1 VTKAMPRRR
10 ALITG
15 GSRGIGAAIS
25 RELTV
30 SDIEVV
36 VTARTSESAAQSEFE
51 CHTVDFSD
59 ANAVEVFAAEV
70 AEMSIDILVNNAGIN
85 IVSPFSD
92 IAREDFQQVQQVNL
106 TAPMSLCQA
115 VLPHMRSRNWGRIVN
130 VTSIWAEVSKAQR
143 ASYSASKFGLIGLTK
158 ALAAEVAVDGILA
171 NCVSPGVIET
181 DLTQTILGLEGIEAL
196 RREIP
201 IGRLGQPEEIA
212 ALVGF
217 LVDDRN
223 SYISGQVIVIDG
235 GFVSV

>member
-1 VTKAMPRRR
+1 MLRRR

-15 GSRGIGAAIS
+15 GTKGIGAAICQHLADS
-25 RELTV
+25 GI
-30 SDIEVV
+30 DVV
-36 VTARTSESAAQSEFE
+36 ITARTSESAVQAQFE
-51 CHTVDFSD
+51 CHAVDFSD
-59 ANAVEVFAAEV
+59 ADAVAVFAAEV

-85 IVSPFSD
+85 IISPFSN

-106 TAPMSLCQA
+106 TTPMGLCQA
-115 VLPHMRSRNWGRIVN
+115 VLPHMRARNWGRIVN

>member
-1 VTKAMPRRR
+1 MV
-10 ALITG
+10 TG
-15 GSRGIGAAIS
+15 GTRGIGAAIS
-25 RELTV
+25 RELAG
-30 SDIEVV
+30 SDVEVV
-36 VTARTSESAAQSEFE
+36 VTARTSESAAQSQFE
-51 CHTVDFSD
+51 CHIVDFSD

-85 IVSPFSD
+85 IISPFSD

-106 TAPMSLCQA
+106 TTPMSLCQA
-115 VLPHMRSRNWGRIVN
+115 ALPYMRARNWGRIVN
-130 VTSIWAEVSKAQR
+130 VTSIFAEVSKEQR

-158 ALAAEVAVDGILA
+158 ALAAEVARDGILA

-181 DLTQTILGLEGIEAL
+181 DLTQAILGLEGIEAL

-201 IGRLGQPEEIA
+201 MGRLGQPEEIA

>member
-1 VTKAMPRRR
+1 MPRRR
-10 ALITG
+10 ALVTG
-15 GSRGIGAAIS
+15 GVRGIGAAIS
-25 RELTV
+25 RELAG
-30 SDIEVV
+30 SNIEVV
-36 VTARTSESAAQSEFE
+36 VTARTSESSAQSQFE
-51 CHTVDFSD
+51 CHSVDFSD
-59 ANAVEVFAAEV
+59 ANAVEIFAAEV

-85 IVSPFSD
+85 IISPFSD

-106 TAPMSLCQA
+106 TTPMSLCQA
-115 VLPHMRSRNWGRIVN
+115 VLPHMRARNWGRIVN
-130 VTSIWAEVSKAQR
+130 VTSIWAEVSKEQR

-158 ALAAEVAVDGILA
+158 ALAAEVARDGILA

-181 DLTQTILGLEGIEAL
+181 DLTQAILGLEGIEAL

-201 IGRLGQPEEIA
+201 MGRLGRPEEIA

>member
-1 VTKAMPRRR
+1 M
-10 ALITG
+10 ITG
-15 GSRGIGAAIS
+15 GTKGIGAAICRHLADS
-25 RELTV
+25 G
-30 SDIEVV
+30 IEVV
-36 VTARTSESAAQSEFE
+36 STARTSESAAQAQFE
-51 CHTVDFSD
+51 CHAVDFSD
-59 ANAVEVFAAEV
+59 ADAVAVFAVEV

-85 IVSPFSD
+85 IISPFSD

-106 TAPMSLCQA
+106 TAPMGLCQA
-115 VLPHMRSRNWGRIVN
+115 VLPHMRARHWGRIVN

>member
-1 VTKAMPRRR
+1 MV
-10 ALITG
+10 TG
-15 GSRGIGAAIS
+15 GTRGIGAAIS
-25 RELTV
+25 RELAG
-30 SDIEVV
+30 SDVEVV
-36 VTARTSESAAQSEFE
+36 VTARTSESAAQSQFE
-51 CHTVDFSD
+51 CHIVDFSD

-85 IVSPFSD
+85 IISPFSD

-106 TAPMSLCQA
+106 TTPLRLCQA
-115 VLPHMRSRNWGRIVN
+115 ALPYMRARNWGRIVN
-130 VTSIWAEVSKAQR
+130 VTSIFAEVSKEQR

-158 ALAAEVAVDGILA
+158 ALAAEVARDGILA

-181 DLTQTILGLEGIEAL
+181 DLTQAILGLEGIEAL

-201 IGRLGQPEEIA
+201 MGRLGQPEEIA